1 MSLAFEYPRVAK
13 EVLVHCQRLLLDQL
27 AADESPTP
35 ALPSYRLVRG
45 DGETCY
51 AVYRASGCADPLLVV
66 GLLEP
71 ALAEE
76 AERRQVVL
84 HVVPIRGPRI
94 LEVLAE
100 AKQDVDVQRRTC
112 VCGHELEYQDST
124 ECPACGRRASD
135 APWRRP

>member
-1 MSLAFEYPRVAK
+1 MSFEFEYPRVAK
-13 EVLVHCQRLLLDQL
+13 EVLTHCQGLLLDQL
-27 AADESPTP
+27 AADDSPTP

-71 ALAEE
+71 ALPAEI
-76 AERRQVVL
+76 ERREVLL

-100 AKQDVDVQRRTC
+100 SKQDVDVQRRTC
-112 VCGHELEYQDST
+112 PCGHELAREHSS
-124 ECPACGRRASD
+124 ECPACRRRASD
-135 APWRRP
+135 APWKRP